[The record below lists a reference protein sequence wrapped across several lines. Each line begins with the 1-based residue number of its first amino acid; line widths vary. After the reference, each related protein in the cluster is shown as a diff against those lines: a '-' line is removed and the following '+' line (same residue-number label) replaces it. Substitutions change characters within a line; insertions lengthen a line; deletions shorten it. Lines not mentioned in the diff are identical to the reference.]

1 MDAAFVLEG
10 VNIVYAN
17 RRATELLGYAFE
29 ELIGMDALE
38 ITSPRDQELVKTR
51 TLARQRGE
59 APPHQYEL
67 SLVRKDGTEV
77 LVETN
82 ASLIEYEGSP
92 ASLSFCRDMSERKT
106 FEDKFYRIHQ
116 SVYKFGKAR
125 TPEEVY
131 DIALGTIQHVLGFS
145 FAGIA
150 VIQDDVL
157 IYEKTIGLPLRE
169 RWVIDVNSRSV
180 TARTYR
186 TGTTQIIPDISLD
199 GDYLKP
205 PTQVGEDCIF
215 KSELTVPMND
225 NGETMGVINIE
236 SCEDNAF
243 NQYDAKLIET
253 LANHSAAALT
263 RIIDTNMRTR
273 YEDKKI
279 KIVDENLLHA
289 PHPQSTEN

>member
-1 MDAAFVLEG
+1 MEAAFVLDG
-10 VNIVYAN
+10 VKIVYAN
-17 RRATELLGYAFE
+17 KRAAELLGYALD
-29 ELIGMDALE
+29 ELIGMDSLE

-51 TLARQRGE
+51 MLARQRGE

-77 LVETN
+77 PVETN
-82 ASLIEYEGSP
+82 ASLIEYEGNP

-125 TPEEVY
+125 TPEDVY
-131 DIALGTIQHVLGFS
+131 DIALDTIQHVLGFS

-150 VIQDDVL
+150 ITQDDVL
-157 IYEKTIGLPLRE
+157 IYEKTIGLPLKE
-169 RWVIDVNSRSV
+169 RWVIDINSRSV

-186 TGTTQIIPDISLD
+186 TGTTQIISDISLD
-199 GDYLKP
+199 GDYLRP
-205 PTQVGEDCIF
+205 PIEAGDDCIF

-225 NGETMGVINIE
+225 NGETIGVINVE

-243 NQYDAKLIET
+243 NQYDARLIET

-263 RIIDTNMRTR
+263 RIIDTDLRNH
-273 YEDKKI
+273 YEDEETQL
-279 KIVDENLLHA
+279 IV
-289 PHPQSTEN
+289 